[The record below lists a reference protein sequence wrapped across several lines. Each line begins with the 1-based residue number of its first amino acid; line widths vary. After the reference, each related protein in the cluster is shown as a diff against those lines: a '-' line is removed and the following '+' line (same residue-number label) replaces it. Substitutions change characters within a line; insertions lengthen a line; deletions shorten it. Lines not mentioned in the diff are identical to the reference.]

1 MPSDERLTSRGLRY
15 REYGAARRPNV
26 VLVHGG
32 PAAWGYLEPVAV
44 RLGTAYRVLEPFQ
57 RGSQA
62 GRRLSVDRHVRD
74 LREFVHEICAGA
86 ETALVGHSWG
96 AMLVLAFAAAFPADA
111 GPLALIGC
119 GTFDPASRAQ
129 LRQTLEQRFTA
140 PIRAQLEHI
149 ERTEADPD
157 DRLAAMGRVI
167 QPAYGYD
174 LDPTPGGDAICDA
187 QAHEQSWQDM
197 LRLQADGVYP
207 AAFAHIASPVLMLH
221 GVADPHPGAMIR
233 ESLLPFLPHLE
244 YSELAQCG
252 HSPWLERH
260 AANEFYRVLLAWLG
274 ERLGASR
281 PA

>member
-1 MPSDERLTSRGLRY
+1 MPNVERLTTDGLRY
-15 REYGAARRPNV
+15 REYGAVHRPNV

-32 PAAWGYLEPVAV
+32 PAAGGYLEPVAM
-44 RLGTAYRVLEPFQ
+44 RLAARYRVLEPFQ

-62 GRRLSVDRHVRD
+62 GQQLSVDRHVRD
-74 LREFVHEICAGA
+74 LHGFVHDVCAGA

-129 LRQTLEQRFTA
+129 LQQTLEQRLTA

-157 DRLAAMGRVI
+157 ARLAAMGRVI

-174 LDPTPGGDAICDA
+174 LDPALGVDATCDA
-187 QAHEQSWQDM
+187 RAHEQSWQDM
-197 LRLQADGVYP
+197 LRLQADGIYP
-207 AAFAHIASPVLMLH
+207 AAFARIDAPVLMLH

-233 ESLLPFLPHLE
+233 DSLLPFLPHLE
-244 YSELAQCG
+244 HSELARCG
-252 HSPWLERH
+252 HTPWLERH
-260 AANEFYRVLLAWLG
+260 AAEEFYRVLLAWLR